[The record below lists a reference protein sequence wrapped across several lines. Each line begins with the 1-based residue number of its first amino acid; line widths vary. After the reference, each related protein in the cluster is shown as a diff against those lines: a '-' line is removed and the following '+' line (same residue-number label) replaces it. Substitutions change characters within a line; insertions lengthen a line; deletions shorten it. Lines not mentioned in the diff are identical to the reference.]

1 MAYIEHTVYLAILY
15 ESSLA
20 AATCCK
26 FSVSTRIRAWK
37 LPSPTCPIMGAEGE
51 GRSYNKIYL
60 SNCQTRFSSCC
71 SDLCSCINTR
81 TTVQNWRASCHNYM
95 TPDCLISRTDQPQ
108 ITLVWPQ
115 CTTLTVCLLWSV
127 DMYVPVKGEASKS
140 FFVSSST
147 CGSLEIGTHTS
158 VVIPWEHTTR
168 NRLIDFE
175 SSCGRTYSAQVGQV

>member
-1 MAYIEHTVYLAILY
+1 MRVLWQLPLVV
-15 ESSLA
+15 SSL
-20 AATCCK
+20 
-26 FSVSTRIRAWK
+26 
-37 LPSPTCPIMGAEGE
+37 CPQGSGRGNYHHPRGQLWGLRGEGE
-51 GRSYNKIYL
+51 VTIKCTY
-60 SNCQTRFSSCC
+60 QTARPDSVLVAQTCAAV
-71 SDLCSCINTR
+71 NTR
-81 TTVQNWRASCHNYM
+81 TTVQNWRASCHNYV
-95 TPDCLISRTDQPQ
+95 TRDCLISRTDQPH

-168 NRLIDFE
+168 KRLINFE
-175 SSCGRTYSAQVGQV
+175 SSCGRTYSAQVGKV